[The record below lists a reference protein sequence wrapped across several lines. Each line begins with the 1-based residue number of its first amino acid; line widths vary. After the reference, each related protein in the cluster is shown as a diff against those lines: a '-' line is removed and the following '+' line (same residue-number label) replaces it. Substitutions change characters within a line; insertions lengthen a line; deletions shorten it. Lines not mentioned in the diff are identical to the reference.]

1 MGYVDWRKAGAAT
14 KRTLWDTVLAFRVDR
29 AEASFI
35 PMYWDADEVLV
46 WKDSQCE
53 LNGLRRRN

>member
-1 MGYVDWRKAGAAT
+1 MGYVDWRKAGLFSAAT

-35 PMYWDADEVLV
+35 PMYWDADEVLSGKTASV
-46 WKDSQCE
+46 S
-53 LNGLRRRN
+53 